1 MWKHGTSLETPA
13 QYKKR
18 TKQGVPP
25 ETADDALEEDEEAE
39 SWFRRMSKTVFRRR

>member
-1 MWKHGTSLETPA
+1 MWKYGTSFETPA

-18 TKQGVPP
+18 TKQGVSS

-39 SWFRRMSKTVFRRR
+39 SWFDVR